1 MIWLIVL
8 VVVLQVSMFVFLFFR
23 SKDSSVDRIK
33 NDLDYLNKAIDTNF
47 KHQQNLDEMKSAR
60 LDESL
65 HRTNR
70 SFLELTE
77 KVSALGEATK
87 NMQVIGRDIVGLHS
101 LLSAPK
107 LRGNLGEHLLIDI
120 LKEHFPENLIESQY
134 RMRSGN
140 VVDAVI
146 RIKKD
151 LLVPIDSKFPL
162 ENYKKIMEVGNDED
176 TANTHLR
183 AFIRDVKKHIS
194 DISEKYIS
202 PDDGTMDFAIM
213 YVPAESIYFEIT
225 KHMDSELL
233 KYALSNRV
241 VICSPTNLFAYL
253 QTILMGLKGMEVEQ
267 RAKEILKFVS
277 TLHKDIKGLRSEMST
292 LANHISSGTKKIHAI
307 DSSFAKIEEK
317 VGEFVEVE

>member
-60 LDESL
+60 LDDSL

>member
-1 MIWLIVL
+1 MIWLIGL
-8 VVVLQVSMFVFLFFR
+8 VVVLQIGLIVFLFTKFER
-23 SKDSSVDRIK
+23 SDVSGLK
-33 NDLDYLNKAIDTNF
+33 NDFQYLNKSIDSNF
-47 KHQQNLDEMKSAR
+47 KHQQSLDELKNAR
-60 LDESL
+60 FDDNL

-70 SFLELTE
+70 SFNELSE

-87 NMQVIGRDIVGLHS
+87 NMQIIGRDIAGLHS

-107 LRGNLGEHLLIDI
+107 IRGNLGEHLLIDI
-120 LKEHFPENLIESQY
+120 LSEHFPDNLIQSQY

-140 VVDAVI
+140 IVDAVI

-162 ENYKKIMEVGNDED
+162 ENYKKIMEVGNDEK
-176 TANTHLR
+176 TAELHTR
-183 AFIRDVKKHIS
+183 SFVRDVKKHIS
-194 DISEKYIS
+194 DISQKYIS

-213 YVPAESIYFEIT
+213 YVPAESVYFEIT

-241 VICSPTNLFAYL
+241 IVCSPTNLFAYL

-277 TLHKDIKGLRSEMST
+277 TLHKNMKEIRCNMST